1 MNIRAKVVL
10 LVLPLIVGPLL
21 VTGYIAALSAR
32 NGITAIATSFLRFKV
47 DDLENYAN
55 SQWSLLVQ
63 NNLVGNPDFVDAAK
77 SAVASYA
84 RSLVREESELIFAID
99 AQGSLV
105 MHTGALTLSGPEA
118 AQLSLMKAKNSAG
131 WIHLK
136 VGGVERVGQAR
147 DFVPLGWY
155 VVVTE
160 KRDAFYKV
168 TTQIFRQTGVIL
180 SASLAIAVM
189 LLFFFSYLMTQPLRM
204 VVSVMRQI
212 MSTSDLSRR
221 VEILYKDE
229 TGELG
234 HSLNLMTEELE
245 KAYKQIKG
253 YALKAV
259 VAQHR
264 EQKIRSIFQKYVPT
278 AVIDEFFANPESML
292 VGQDRVLAVLFS
304 DIRGFTTLSEGLP
317 PNEVVESLNAYF
329 GRMVKIIM
337 ERRGIVDKY
346 IGDAIMATFGAPVRY
361 GDEAQQSVIS
371 GFDMLDALK
380 IFNASQLKKGR
391 PQFRIGIGIN
401 YGLVTVGNIGSE
413 QKMDYTVIGDMVN
426 LASRLEGLTKVYHEE
441 MIVSESLVKDLAGKI
456 PCRSIDKVV
465 VKGKTSGVMI
475 FAPRRNLAPAEAEAW
490 KIHEKAIERYY
501 ARDFEAAREGF
512 DEVQRLMPADL
523 TAARYLERCQAY
535 IKNPPAE
542 GWTGAVAM
550 SEK

>member
-1 MNIRAKVVL
+1 
-10 LVLPLIVGPLL
+10 
-21 VTGYIAALSAR
+21 
-32 NGITAIATSFLRFKV
+32 TAIATSFLRFKV